1 MFTAIPV
8 NDLEDPP
15 LRYRK
20 SLSSTTANNPS
31 IQNEIT
37 TQIRNIFSTMINTFC
52 ARDEKLCLQGPKG
65 DMGTPGLPGPMG
77 RPGAKG
83 DKGSQG
89 YHGKQGPV
97 GTRGQKGE
105 PGRYGTKGEKGMFR
119 EILRLISFLNI
130 LVRGSPMSWLEDFVP
145 VELTDY

>member
-1 MFTAIPV
+1 MPF
-8 NDLEDPP
+8 NNLEDPP

-20 SLSSTTANNPS
+20 SLSPKVTNPS

-37 TQIRNIFSTMINTFC
+37 TQIKNVFSTMVNTFC
-52 ARDEKLCLQGPKG
+52 ARDEKVCLQGPKG
-65 DMGTPGLPGPMG
+65 DMGTSGLPGPMG

-89 YHGKQGPV
+89 YHGKRGPV

-105 PGRYGTKGEKGMFR
+105 PGRHGTKGAKGMFR
-119 EILRLISFLNI
+119 EISQMLPFFQCS
-130 LVRGSPMSWLEDFVP
+130 S
-145 VELTDY
+145 